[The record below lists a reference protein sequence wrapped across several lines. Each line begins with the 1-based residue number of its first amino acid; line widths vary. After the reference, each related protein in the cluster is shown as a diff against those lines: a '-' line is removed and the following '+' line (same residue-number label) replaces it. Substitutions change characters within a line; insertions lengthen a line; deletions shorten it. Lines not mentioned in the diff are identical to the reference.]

1 MLASYLRHYSKKW
14 KFEGIDGRNNVVGAI
29 VKADMQYKDYDELLM
44 IAVAVSDI
52 ELDEN
57 EVDKFLVRRG
67 FRMRKT
73 DVSSIISGAYRI
85 REKSE

>member
-1 MLASYLRHYSKKW
+1 
-14 KFEGIDGRNNVVGAI
+14 
-29 VKADMQYKDYDELLM
+29 M